1 MAKLIYIK
9 KVIVN
14 QSLFYFL
21 NLFLIK
27 YTITDIMY
35 ITKFTTTID
44 AAEENSEKKKK
55 AVVNAIHATTT
66 EEITTLLKFVNNLFE
81 LRAGKII
88 KLEINKVPITLIP
101 MTTTIAVPSAK
112 IMLYSLVFIPVA
124 LANDSSNVTAKIR
137 LYINIYIT
145 IIQIVIGKI

>member
-1 MAKLIYIK
+1 MYTK
-9 KVIVN
+9 KVIVK

-27 YTITDIMY
+27 YTITDIIY
-35 ITKFTTTID
+35 ITRFTTTID
-44 AAEENSEKKKK
+44 AAEENSEKKKN
-55 AVVNAIHATTT
+55 AVVNASAATTT
-66 EEITTLLKFVNNLFE
+66 DEITTLLKFVNNLFE

-101 MTTTIAVPSAK
+101 ITTTIAVPSAN
-112 IMLYSLVFIPVA
+112 IILYSLVFIPVA

>member
-1 MAKLIYIK
+1 MYTK
-9 KVIVN
+9 KVIVK

-27 YTITDIMY
+27 YTITDIIY
-35 ITKFTTTID
+35 ITRFTTTID
-44 AAEENSEKKKK
+44 AAEENSEKKKN
-55 AVVNAIHATTT
+55 AVVNASAATTT
-66 EEITTLLKFVNNLFE
+66 DEITTLLKFVNNLFE

-101 MTTTIAVPSAK
+101 ITTTIAVPSAN
-112 IMLYSLVFIPVA
+112 IILYSLGFIPVA
-124 LANDSSNVTAKIR
+124 LANDSSNVTAKIL